1 MLGYTALSGD
11 SGNYEFTMPGEAVTI
26 RVTFIRT
33 TSSGGAGG
41 GGWYTTYT
49 DDSSGATPAP
59 VATPDANGN
68 MFSDIDDV
76 EWAAEAINALAERGI
91 INGTGGGLFE
101 PNNYITREEF
111 AKIAVGCLDIDVYT
125 VSTIK
130 FADVDTDEWYAPY
143 VAAINNAGYMLG
155 YSDTEFGVGQYIT
168 REEIATIVYR
178 ALRLNETAELTFSDA
193 DMISDYAKTPVA
205 VLAGRGVI
213 SGYPDGEF
221 KPQDLATRAEA
232 AKLLYTAGI

>member
-1 MLGYTALSGD
+1 
-11 SGNYEFTMPGEAVTI
+11 
-26 RVTFIRT
+26 
-33 TSSGGAGG
+33 
-41 GGWYTTYT
+41 
-49 DDSSGATPAP
+49 
-59 VATPDANGN
+59 

-168 REEIATIVYR
+168 REEIATIVLQGAQAQRDRGAYVQR
-178 ALRLNETAELTFSDA
+178 RGYDKRLRKD
-193 DMISDYAKTPVA
+193 
-205 VLAGRGVI
+205 AGRSTCRKRRDKRI
-213 SGYPDGEF
+213 SRTASSSRRIWRRERR
-221 KPQDLATRAEA
+221 LR
-232 AKLLYTAGI
+232 KLLYTAGI